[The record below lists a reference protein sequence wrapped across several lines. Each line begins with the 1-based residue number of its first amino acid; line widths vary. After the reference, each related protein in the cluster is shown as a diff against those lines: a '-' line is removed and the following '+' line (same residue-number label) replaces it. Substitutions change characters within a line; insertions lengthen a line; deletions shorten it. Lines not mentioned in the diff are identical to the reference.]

1 MGVTAENVA
10 ENFKLQEIEQDK
22 FALKSQEKAIEAK
35 KNNRFKE
42 EIINFKINSKKSEID
57 FNKDE
62 HPREGINLDT
72 LSRLKPVFKKDGTV
86 TAGNASGIN
95 DGAACCNSNE

>member
-1 MGVTAENVA
+1 MHLNR
-10 ENFKLQEIEQDK
+10 
-22 FALKSQEKAIEAK
+22 K
-35 KNNRFKE
+35 KNALEAQKNNKFNE
-42 EIINFKINSKKSEID
+42 EIINLKIKSKKAEID

-72 LSRLKPVFKKDGTV
+72 LSRLKPVFKKNGTV

-95 DGAACCNSNE
+95 DGAAAVTLMSNEEAKKEIRKIGFN